1 MTQRIKKVIL
11 FGRKAG
17 MIEAINFLN
26 DKKIKINLIITKK
39 KEIYGSDICEL
50 ARKLGIPIFETAD
63 EVKLLIEKKSDL
75 IKDIDL
81 LISYLYWQKITTPFL
96 KLAKKG
102 AINFHPA
109 PLPDYKGRAG
119 YNTAILANKTY
130 FGVSAHFID
139 SEKLDDGPII
149 KVIRFKISPTDNA
162 HSLEKKTQK
171 HLIKLLKN
179 VIEMLISGKTK
190 VKKNIGGTYL
200 TLAKLE
206 ELKKIDLRSDN
217 AKIIDKKVKAF
228 FFPPYTGAY
237 ITVDGKKYTLI
248 NEEILIYLNKLL
260 SDNHE
265 TQKN

>member
-1 MTQRIKKVIL
+1 
-11 FGRKAG
+11 
-17 MIEAINFLN
+17 
-26 DKKIKINLIITKK
+26 
-39 KEIYGSDICEL
+39 
-50 ARKLGIPIFETAD
+50 
-63 EVKLLIEKKSDL
+63 
-75 IKDIDL
+75 
-81 LISYLYWQKITTPFL
+81 
-96 KLAKKG
+96 
-102 AINFHPA
+102 
-109 PLPDYKGRAG
+109 
-119 YNTAILANKTY
+119 
-130 FGVSAHFID
+130 
-139 SEKLDDGPII
+139 
-149 KVIRFKISPTDNA
+149 
-162 HSLEKKTQK
+162 
-171 HLIKLLKN
+171 
-179 VIEMLISGKTK
+179 MLISGKTK